1 MTEPGETA
9 ISVDNL
15 HVRFVSRDR
24 SLFAVNGVSFTLRQG
39 EVLGILGESG
49 SGKSVTLKAMMRLLP
64 SSAQIDGTIHIAG
77 TDLLTQT
84 EGELETM
91 RGRRVSM
98 IFQEPMTAFD
108 PVFTIGEQI
117 SETIVRHEGCSWR
130 VGQQRALEMLE
141 RVQIP
146 SARQRL
152 GNYPHEMSGGMR
164 QRAMIALALACK
176 PAVLLAD
183 EPTTALDVT
192 VQMQILLLLRELQR
206 ELGMAVVFVTHDIG
220 VAMEVSDRLAVMY
233 AGRFVETGT
242 AVDVVRRT
250 SHPYT
255 RGLLNSTLKG
265 VDAGARLAA
274 IPGSPPI
281 LATKPT
287 GCSFSPRCELALPSC
302 DAEVPVEDRGGGHL
316 VRCHRSGAVA
326 LQTAAREATDA
337 AAATGTAALAPA
349 P

>member
-1 MTEPGETA
+1 MPETA
-9 ISVDNL
+9 VQVRDLI
-15 HVRFVSRDR
+15 VRFVSRER
-24 SLFAVNGVSFTLRQG
+24 TLFAVNGVSFDLSRG

-64 SSAQIDGTIHIAG
+64 STAHIGGTIAINGNDVATMSESG
-77 TDLLTQT
+77 
-84 EGELETM
+84 LERL
-91 RGRRVSM
+91 RGRHVSM

-108 PVFTIGEQI
+108 PIFTIGKQI
-117 SETIVRHEGCSWR
+117 SETIVRHDGCSWR
-130 VGQQRALEMLE
+130 EASKRALDMLE

-164 QRAMIALALACK
+164 QRAMIALALSCR

-206 ELGMAVVFVTHDIG
+206 ELGMAVIFVTHDIG
-220 VAMEVSDRLAVMY
+220 VALEVSDRLAVMY

-242 AVDVVRRT
+242 ATDVVRRT

-255 RGLLNSTLKG
+255 RGLLSSTLKG
-265 VDAGARLAA
+265 GESGQRLAA
-274 IPGSPPI
+274 IAGSPPT

-287 GCSFSPRCELALPSC
+287 RCSFAPRCTERLPACASV
-302 DAEVPVEDRGGGHL
+302 DPPTVDNGRGHL
-316 VRCHRSGAVA
+316 VRCHRATSAEGLTTDGAHGLIETGA
-326 LQTAAREATDA
+326 LSAH
-337 AAATGTAALAPA
+337 
-349 P
+349 